1 MFTLE
6 EKSDKVLKKN
16 VFIFRLPVTLCLSPV
31 STHVPVFWTAGRV
44 FVTEAPVRSL
54 SCRISSWRASCSSR
68 YCRYCWESSDCR
80 WSTLSGITGQ
90 QEQHIISSRPCEV
103 VLTQIDSFLHKG
115 TAENIAPLS
124 ACSFLSP
131 SWIGHPPAAAASLFS
146 TFQSHYVALSIVLES
161 SSRIL
166 LSQASA
172 GTAGEPIFGFLP
184 VDQLDRVILQL
195 WKSVLIW
202 RY

>member
-90 QEQHIISSRPCEV
+90 QKQHIISSRPCEV
-103 VLTQIDSFLHKG
+103 VLTQIDSFLHKHR
-115 TAENIAPLS
+115 TTVCMFFSVSFMDWTSSCSCCFSLFNISISLC
-124 ACSFLSP
+124 CSLHCARIFLSHSSFTSL
-131 SWIGHPPAAAASLFS
+131 SWDRRGANFWISSCWPA
-146 TFQSHYVALSIVLES
+146 
-161 SSRIL
+161 R
-166 LSQASA
+166 
-172 GTAGEPIFGFLP
+172 
-184 VDQLDRVILQL
+184 
-195 WKSVLIW
+195 
-202 RY
+202 